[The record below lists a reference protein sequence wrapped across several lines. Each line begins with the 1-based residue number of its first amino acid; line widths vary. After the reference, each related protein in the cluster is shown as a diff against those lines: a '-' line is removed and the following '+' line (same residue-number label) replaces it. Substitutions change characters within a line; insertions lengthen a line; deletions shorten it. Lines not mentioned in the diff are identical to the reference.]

1 LSQFKKYHLDGNLK
15 FNNLDISQSLKLRY
29 LMGKIIRISL
39 ELNFTPNTLGCYGLM
54 GKLLKT
60 VEIDEEID
68 EYVMEYIDQQLLYL
82 F

>member
-1 LSQFKKYHLDGNLK
+1 
-15 FNNLDISQSLKLRY
+15 
-29 LMGKIIRISL
+29 MGKIIRISL